1 MSEDTAAAGDEEKS
15 RDFIWQSGDTHAE
28 TNVNSSRHAARVAPE
43 ILHRTEAPRAI
54 LQGCGERM
62 CGAMEADP
70 FEQPYWNLDQYLI
83 WLASRDPAAV
93 LRATDH
99 PNSGANP
106 PIGWRVHRESN
117 FDRQKVEMEAVRAI
131 QSWPARQVGIGKS
144 GAIKA
149 HVRLN
154 RKWVIDFE
162 DEPPFAAL
170 LMATTKHGRQKK
182 VRPQFNP
189 QSIVQLY
196 RAPTLSNVCY
206 RLDDSGVG
214 RFIAY
219 SDVWNWRAECISL
232 QETLPIDE
240 AGSRAENTIRDI
252 CMNTPEKLT
261 MLGFYK
267 GDPELKPITPQAMA
281 GLSINPLRGQLKT
294 DLKAVGYRREYG
306 AATKGDEDGPV
317 IWTGLCFDRKQL
329 VEAFAPTQPADGRG
343 APQKVDWSAIKEAFR
358 REVAAR
364 GMPDKTNVKGWQRQ
378 ADVERWIDNK
388 LIEKGME
395 SVSESTLRI
404 YARKFLSCA
413 RKG

>member
-106 PIGWRVHRESN
+106 PIGWRVHQESN

-206 RLDDSGVG
+206 RLDDPGVG
-214 RFIAY
+214 RFIAN

-240 AGSRAENTIRDI
+240 AGSRAEKTIRYI

-261 MLGFYK
+261 MWGFRK
-267 GDPELKPITPQAMA
+267 TDPDAELESITPQAWQ
-281 GLSINPLRGQLKT
+281 GLSINPLYDR
-294 DLKAVGYRREYG
+294 
-306 AATKGDEDGPV
+306 ATKGDGGPV
-317 IWTGLCFDRKQL
+317 IWTDLCFDRKQF
-329 VEAFAPTQPADGRG
+329 VAAFVTGGGNRPPTHTPAAQRTGRRG
-343 APQKVDWSAIKEAFR
+343 VPPKADWSAIEEAFR
-358 REVAAR
+358 CEVAER
-364 GMPDKTNVKGWQRQ
+364 GMPDETNVDGWQRQ
-378 ADVERWIDNK
+378 ADVERWLGNI
-388 LIEKGME
+388 LIRERVV
-395 SVSESTLRI
+395 VSEATLRRH
-404 YARKFLSCA
+404 AKGFLSRA
-413 RKG
+413 RVVHKGS